1 VCPAVRNNGPSTDT
15 IQSWFQLVFMF
26 LTVDEMLPKLVAC
39 LLAAGLSMVG
49 CALSHWETTLAAP
62 RPGARDSCAGI
73 STHLRLRLSGGGDE
87 AADLTE
93 VQANALLE
101 GAEEDESAPGSLL
114 KILSDYGGS
123 ANVARLGCQRIT
135 ASLTDAGSN
144 ETQSA
149 AFRTAYAAAGGAK
162 CVLETLKLHSSKG
175 DPLVIAAVCTALG
188 KLLAGPPN
196 HAAEGE
202 DLWDEDCD
210 ATPIRV
216 GCGRAGAAQVV
227 IEVLSSYAA
236 AAQHAAAEQD
246 AAAVQVMR
254 VWRRKGLC
262 AKARLHHVTVH
273 VAAPPQEALCKI
285 RQTLHPKP

>member
-1 VCPAVRNNGPSTDT
+1 MPRHST
-15 IQSWFQLVFMF
+15 WL
-26 LTVDEMLPKLVAC
+26 AC
-39 LLAAGLSMVG
+39 LLAAGLSLVG
-49 CALSHWETTLAAP
+49 CTLSHLETTLAVP
-62 RPGARDSCAGI
+62 RTRARDSCAVI
-73 STHLRLRLSGGGDE
+73 STRLRLRLSGGGDE

-93 VQANALLE
+93 AQANALLE
-101 GAEEDESAPGSLL
+101 GAEEDESAPGALL

-144 ETQSA
+144 ETHSTTL
-149 AFRTAYAAAGGAK
+149 RTAYAAAGGAK

-202 DLWDEDCD
+202 DLWDEDCA

-227 IEVLSSYAA
+227 IEVLNSYAA
-236 AAQHAAAEQD
+236 DAQHAAAEQD
-246 AAAVQVMR
+246 AAAVQVLR
-254 VWRRKGLC
+254 VWRRNGLC
-262 AKARLHHVTVH
+262 RSAFAPRHWARWRAFRLLPAFEFGLRVWGSDPQLETRS
-273 VAAPPQEALCKI
+273 PQEALCI
-285 RQTLHPKP
+285 VVRHPKPQT

>member
-1 VCPAVRNNGPSTDT
+1 VRSSGKPVWGGRRGLDTVCTYIYIYRDIAKGWRPPWCYARALVQGSDSCRHMSRHSTW
-15 IQSWFQLVFMF
+15 SAAL
-26 LTVDEMLPKLVAC
+26 LAAC
-39 LLAAGLSMVG
+39 LLAGLSLVG
-49 CALSHWETTLAAP
+49 CALSHLETTLAAP

-73 STHLRLRLSGGGDE
+73 STRLRLRLSGGGDE

-93 VQANALLE
+93 AQANALLD
-101 GAEEDESAPGSLL
+101 GAEEDESAPGALL

-149 AFRTAYAAAGGAK
+149 ALRTAYAAASGAK

-202 DLWDEDCD
+202 DLWDEDC
-210 ATPIRV
+210 ASTPIRV

-236 AAQHAAAEQD
+236 DAQHAAAEQD
-246 AAAVQVMR
+246 AAAVQVLR
-254 VWRRKGLC
+254 VW
-262 AKARLHHVTVH
+262 
-273 VAAPPQEALCKI
+273 
-285 RQTLHPKP
+285 